1 MMAFAVADLGRSGYP
16 IGFVVFV
23 FLALLSLSVAWV
35 LKYTMAPA
43 KLAAPSP
50 AGELAGGRSAHHA

>member
-1 MMAFAVADLGRSGYP
+1 MIAFAVADLGRSGYA

-35 LKYTMAPA
+35 LKYTMAPVGPVTSRA
-43 KLAAPSP
+43 CDLA
-50 AGELAGGRSAHHA
+50 EAGGARHG